1 MNNTTHYKKIK
12 GVINIMTRSTAPN
25 AKLTL
30 LALAISSFG
39 IGSTEFISVGLLP
52 LITNDFGISLSTAGL
67 TVSIYA
73 LGVTIGAPLLTVLT
87 SRLDRKKVLLLVMV
101 LFIVG
106 NLWVAIAPTFSLLL
120 IGRIISAL
128 AHGVFMSIASV
139 IAADV
144 VAPNKR
150 ASAIAF
156 MFTGLTLATV
166 TGVPLGTFIGQVTDW
181 RMSFIF
187 IVIIGLIGLISNAL
201 LVPSNLTKSNPISA
215 RDIGKV
221 LGNIRMLLILFI
233 TAIGYGGVFVVY
245 TYVSPILEKHMGYSP
260 HAIVVILVVYGICVA
275 IGNTLG
281 GHFANNNPLRAI
293 FVFFIGLALALLGI
307 NFSFDS
313 HIIGLIMV
321 LIMGLFMFMN
331 VPGLQLY
338 AVQLSEKYVP
348 TATAMASAL
357 NISAFNIGIF
367 LGSYVG
373 GLIVRYQSLNHTPI
387 YGFLMVMVAASI
399 TLAWMIFENKQKDSS
414 ANEFSTLSKT

>member
-1 MNNTTHYKKIK
+1 MKDTK
-12 GVINIMTRSTAPN
+12 VPN

-30 LALAISSFG
+30 LALAISAFG

-52 LITNDFGISLSTAGL
+52 LITKDFGITLSTAGL

-73 LGVTIGAPLLTVLT
+73 LGVTIGAPLLTAFT
-87 SRLDRKKVLLLVMV
+87 SHLSRKKVLLLVMV
-101 LFIVG
+101 LFIIG
-106 NLWVAIAPTFSLLL
+106 NLLAALAPLFSLLL
-120 IGRIISAL
+120 AGRVISAL

-181 RMSFIF
+181 RMSSIF
-187 IVIIGLIGLISNAL
+187 IVVIGIIGLISNAL
-201 LVPSNLTKSNPISA
+201 LVPSQLSKGNPISI

-233 TAIGYGGVFVVY
+233 TAIGYGGAFVVY
-245 TYVSPILEKHMGYSP
+245 TYISPILEKYMGYSP
-260 HAIVVILVVYGICVA
+260 KAIVVILVVYGICVA

-281 GHFANNNPLRAI
+281 GHFANNNPLRSI
-293 FVFFIGLALALLGI
+293 LIILIGLALALLGI
-307 NFSFDS
+307 NFFLESS
-313 HIIGLIMV
+313 IVGLIMV
-321 LIMGLFMFMN
+321 LMMGLFMFMN

-338 AVQLSEKYVP
+338 AVQLSEKYIP
-348 TATAMASAL
+348 SAISMASAL

-367 LGSYVG
+367 LGSYIG
-373 GLIVRYQSLNHTPI
+373 GFIVRHQSLAHTPI
-387 YGFLMVMVAASI
+387 YGFDMVMLAAAT
-399 TLAWMIFENKQKDSS
+399 TLLWLIIF
-414 ANEFSTLSKT
+414 FVSTNIHLDNSF

>member
-1 MNNTTHYKKIK
+1 
-12 GVINIMTRSTAPN
+12 MTRSTAPN

-106 NLWVAIAPTFSLLL
+106 NLWVAMAPTFSLLL

-201 LVPSNLTKSNPISA
+201 LVPSNLPKSNPISV
-215 RDIGKV
+215 RDISKV

-245 TYVSPILEKHMGYSP
+245 TYVSPILENHMGYSP
-260 HAIVVILVVYGICVA
+260 HAIVVILVVYGIFVA

-293 FVFFIGLALALLGI
+293 FFCFIGLALALLGI

-313 HIIGLIMV
+313 QIIGLIMV

-348 TATAMASAL
+348 AATAMASAL
-357 NISAFNIGIF
+357 NIAAFNIGIF

-387 YGFLMVMVAASI
+387 FGFLMVMVAASI
-399 TLAWMIFENKQKDSS
+399 TLAWMIFENKQKDSPTT
-414 ANEFSTLSKT
+414 EFSTLSKT

>member
-1 MNNTTHYKKIK
+1 
-12 GVINIMTRSTAPN
+12 MTKSTVPN

-87 SRLDRKKVLLLVMV
+87 SPLDRKKVLLLVMV

-106 NLWVAIAPTFSLLL
+106 NLWAAMAPTFSLLL
-120 IGRIISAL
+120 IGRIISSL
-128 AHGVFMSIASV
+128 AHGVFMSIAAV
-139 IAADV
+139 IAAEV

-181 RMSFIF
+181 RMSFVF

-201 LVPSNLTKSNPISA
+201 LVPNNLSKSTPISL

-221 LGNIRMLLILFI
+221 LSNLRMLLILFI

-293 FVFFIGLALALLGI
+293 FFIFIGLALALLGI
-307 NFSFDS
+307 NFSMES
-313 HIIGLIMV
+313 QMIGLIMV
-321 LIMGLFMFMN
+321 FLMGLFMFMN

-338 AVQLSEKYVP
+338 AVQLSEKHVP
-348 TATAMASAL
+348 SATAMASAL
-357 NISAFNIGIF
+357 NISAFNVGIF
-367 LGSYVG
+367 LGSYLG
-373 GLIVRYQSLNHTPI
+373 GLIVHYQSLKHTPLF
-387 YGFLMVMVAASI
+387 GFLMVMVAAI
-399 TLAWMIFENKQKDSS
+399 VTLLWLIFE
-414 ANEFSTLSKT
+414 KTKK

>member
-1 MNNTTHYKKIK
+1 MIKKIK
-12 GVINIMTRSTAPN
+12 GDISSMSHSKKPS

-30 LALAISSFG
+30 LALAISAFG

-52 LITNDFGISLSTAGL
+52 LMTDDFGISLSTAGL

-73 LGVTIGAPLLTVLT
+73 LGVTVGAPLLTALT
-87 SRLDRKKVLLLVMV
+87 SRLSRKTVLLLVMTI
-101 LFIVG
+101 FIIG
-106 NLWVAIAPTFSLLL
+106 NLTAAVAPNFSILL

-144 VAPNKR
+144 VEPNKR

-187 IVIIGLIGLISNAL
+187 IVTIGIIGLISNAL
-201 LVPSNLTKSNPISA
+201 LVPSQLSKGNPISL

-233 TAIGYGGVFVVY
+233 TAIGYGGAFVVY
-245 TYVSPILEKHMGYSP
+245 TYVSPILEQYMGYSP
-260 HAIVVILVVYGICVA
+260 HAVVIILVVYGICVA

-281 GHFANNNPLRAI
+281 GHFANQNPLRSIFII
-293 FVFFIGLALALLGI
+293 FVGLALALLGI
-307 NFSFDS
+307 GFTLESP
-313 HIIGLIMV
+313 IIGLFMV

-338 AVQLSEKYVP
+338 AVILSEKYIP
-348 TATAMASAL
+348 SAISMASAL

-367 LGSYVG
+367 LGSYIG
-373 GLIVRYQSLNHTPI
+373 GFIIRHQSLAQTPV
-387 YGFLMVMVAASI
+387 YGFLMVMLAAVV
-399 TLAWMIFENKQKDSS
+399 TLLWLLFDKKNQ
-414 ANEFSTLSKT
+414 

>member
-1 MNNTTHYKKIK
+1 MKKIK
-12 GVINIMTRSTAPN
+12 GDRFSMSQSKKPN

-30 LALAISSFG
+30 LALAISAFG

-52 LITNDFGISLSTAGL
+52 LITDDFGISLSTAGL

-73 LGVTIGAPLLTVLT
+73 LGVTVGAPLLTALT
-87 SRLDRKKVLLLVMV
+87 SRLSRKTVLLLVMTI
-101 LFIVG
+101 FIIG
-106 NLWVAIAPTFSLLL
+106 NLTAAMAPNFSILL

-144 VAPNKR
+144 VEPNKR

-187 IVIIGLIGLISNAL
+187 IVIIGIIGLISNAL
-201 LVPSNLTKSNPISA
+201 LVPSQLSKGNPISI

-233 TAIGYGGVFVVY
+233 TAIGYGGAFVVY
-245 TYVSPILEKHMGYSP
+245 TYVSPILEQYMGYSP
-260 HAIVVILVVYGICVA
+260 HAVVIILVVYGICVA

-281 GHFANNNPLRAI
+281 GHFANQNPLRSIFII
-293 FVFFIGLALALLGI
+293 FVGLALALLGI
-307 NFSFDS
+307 GFTLESP
-313 HIIGLIMV
+313 IIGLIMV

-338 AVQLSEKYVP
+338 AVILSEKYIP
-348 TATAMASAL
+348 SAISMASAL

-367 LGSYVG
+367 LGSYIG
-373 GLIVRYQSLNHTPI
+373 GFIIRHQSLAHTPL
-387 YGFLMVMVAASI
+387 YGFFMVMLAAVV
-399 TLAWMIFENKQKDSS
+399 TLLWLLFDKKKQ
-414 ANEFSTLSKT
+414 

>member
-1 MNNTTHYKKIK
+1 
-12 GVINIMTRSTAPN
+12 MTRSTAPN

-87 SRLDRKKVLLLVMV
+87 SKIDRKKVLLLVMG

-106 NLWVAIAPTFSLLL
+106 NLWVAMAPTFSLLL

-128 AHGVFMSIASV
+128 AHGVFMSIAAV

-181 RMSFIF
+181 RMSFVF
-187 IVIIGLIGLISNAL
+187 IVIIGIIGLVSNAL
-201 LVPSNLTKSNPISA
+201 LVPSNLSKSNPISV

-221 LGNIRMLLILFI
+221 LSNIRMLLILFI

-260 HAIVVILVVYGICVA
+260 QAIVVILVIYGICVA

-281 GHFANNNPLRAI
+281 GHLANNNPLRAI
-293 FVFFIGLALALLGI
+293 FFIFIGLALALLGI
-307 NFSFDS
+307 NFTLESQV
-313 HIIGLIMV
+313 IGLITV
-321 LIMGLFMFMN
+321 LLMGLFMFMN

-348 TATAMASAL
+348 TATTMASAL

-373 GLIVRYQSLNHTPI
+373 GLVVHYQSLKHTPI
-387 YGFLMVMVAASI
+387 YGFLMVMVAAI
-399 TLAWMIFENKQKDSS
+399 VTLIWIISENK
-414 ANEFSTLSKT
+414 KTAL

>member
-1 MNNTTHYKKIK
+1 MKDTKL
-12 GVINIMTRSTAPN
+12 PN

-30 LALAISSFG
+30 LALAISAFG

-52 LITNDFGISLSTAGL
+52 LITEDFDITLSTAGL

-73 LGVTIGAPLLTVLT
+73 LGVTIGAPLLTALT
-87 SRLDRKKVLLLVMV
+87 SRISRKNVLLLVMV
-101 LFIVG
+101 LFIIG
-106 NLWVAIAPTFSLLL
+106 NLLAALAPSFSLLL
-120 IGRIISAL
+120 AGRVISAL

-166 TGVPLGTFIGQVTDW
+166 TGVPLGTFIGQITGW

-187 IVIIGLIGLISNAL
+187 IVLIGIIGLISNAL
-201 LVPSNLTKSNPISA
+201 LVPSQLSKGNPISI

-233 TAIGYGGVFVVY
+233 TAIGYGGAFIVY
-245 TYVSPILEKHMGYSP
+245 TYVSPILEQYMGYSP
-260 HAIVVILVVYGICVA
+260 KAIVVILVGYGIFVA

-281 GHFANNNPLRAI
+281 GHFANNNPLRSI
-293 FVFFIGLALALLGI
+293 FIIFIGLALSLLGI
-307 NFSFDS
+307 GFFLESSF
-313 HIIGLIMV
+313 IGLMMV
-321 LIMGLFMFMN
+321 FMMGLFMFMN

-338 AVQLSEKYVP
+338 AVQLSEKYIP
-348 TATAMASAL
+348 SAISMASAL

-367 LGSYVG
+367 LGSYIG
-373 GLIVRYQSLNHTPI
+373 GFIIRHQSLAHTPI
-387 YGFLMVMVAASI
+387 YGFALVMLAAAT
-399 TLAWMIFENKQKDSS
+399 TLLWLIFDRNK
-414 ANEFSTLSKT
+414 L

>member
-1 MNNTTHYKKIK
+1 MKK
-12 GVINIMTRSTAPN
+12 STAPN

-30 LALAISSFG
+30 LALAISAFG

-52 LITNDFGISLSTAGL
+52 LITNDFGISISTAGL

-87 SRLDRKKVLLLVMV
+87 SRLERKKVLLLVMAV
-101 LFIVG
+101 FIVG
-106 NLWVAIAPTFSLLL
+106 NLWAAIAPTFSLLL
-120 IGRIISAL
+120 LGRIISAL

-139 IAADV
+139 IAAEV
-144 VAPNKR
+144 VSPDKR

-166 TGVPLGTFIGQVTDW
+166 TGVPLGTYIGQVSDW

-187 IVIIGLIGLISNAL
+187 IVVIGVIGFISNAL
-201 LVPSNLTKSNPISA
+201 LVPNNLSKGNSISL
-215 RDIGKV
+215 RDMGKV
-221 LGNIRMLLILFI
+221 LSNFRMLLILFI
-233 TAIGYGGVFVVY
+233 TAVGYGGVFVVY

-260 HAIVVILVVYGICVA
+260 QAIVIILVVYGIFVA

-281 GHFANNNPLRAI
+281 GHFANRNPLRALFFI
-293 FVFFIGLALALLGI
+293 FIGLSFALLGI

-313 HIIGLIMV
+313 HIIGLVMIF
-321 LIMGLFMFMN
+321 IMGLFMFMS

-348 TATAMASAL
+348 SATSMASAL
-357 NISAFNIGIF
+357 NISAFNVGIF
-367 LGSYVG
+367 IGSYVG
-373 GLIVRYQSLNHTPI
+373 GLIVRYQSLEYTPL
-387 YGFLMVMVAASI
+387 YGFLMVMVATVT
-399 TLAWMIFENKQKDSS
+399 TLAWLIFENKKLT
-414 ANEFSTLSKT
+414 ELK

>member
-1 MNNTTHYKKIK
+1 MTTK
-12 GVINIMTRSTAPN
+12 TALN

-30 LALAISSFG
+30 LALAISAFG
-39 IGSTEFISVGLLP
+39 IGSTEFLSVGLLP
-52 LITNDFGISLSTAGL
+52 LITNDLGISLSTAGL

-73 LGVTIGAPLLTVLT
+73 LGVTIGAPLLTALT
-87 SRLDRKKVLLLVMV
+87 SGLSRKNVLLLVMV
-101 LFIVG
+101 LFIAG
-106 NLWVAIAPTFSLLL
+106 NLLAALAPTFSILL

-139 IAADV
+139 IAAEV
-144 VAPNKR
+144 VEPNKR

-187 IVIIGLIGLISNAL
+187 IVGIGLISNAL
-201 LVPSNLTKSNPISA
+201 LVPSNLSKGEPVSI
-215 RDIGKV
+215 RDISKV
-221 LGNIRMLLILFI
+221 LGNLRMLLILFI

-245 TYVSPILEKHMGYSP
+245 TYVSPILEQYMGYSP
-260 HAIVVILVVYGICVA
+260 HTIVIILVVYGICVA

-281 GHFANNNPLRAI
+281 GHFANNDPLRAI
-293 FVFFIGLALALLGI
+293 FIIFIGLALSLLGI
-307 NFSFDS
+307 HFFLQS

-321 LIMGLFMFMN
+321 LLMGLFMFMN

-348 TATAMASAL
+348 SAITMASAL

-367 LGSYVG
+367 LGSYLG
-373 GLIVRYQSLNHTPI
+373 GLIIDHHSLTQTPM
-387 YGFLMVMVAASI
+387 YGFLMVLLAAI
-399 TLAWMIFENKQKDSS
+399 VTLTWLLLDKNKK
-414 ANEFSTLSKT
+414 

>member
-1 MNNTTHYKKIK
+1 MKDTK
-12 GVINIMTRSTAPN
+12 VPN

-30 LALAISSFG
+30 LALAISAFG

-52 LITNDFGISLSTAGL
+52 LITEDFDISLSTAGL

-73 LGVTIGAPLLTVLT
+73 LGVTIGAPLLTALT
-87 SRLDRKKVLLLVMV
+87 SRISRKNVLLLVMV
-101 LFIVG
+101 LFIIG
-106 NLWVAIAPTFSLLL
+106 NLLAAIAPSFSLLL
-120 IGRIISAL
+120 TGRVISAL

-187 IVIIGLIGLISNAL
+187 IVIIGIIGLISNAI
-201 LVPSNLTKSNPISA
+201 LVPSQLSKSNPISI

-233 TAIGYGGVFVVY
+233 TAIGYGGAFVVY
-245 TYVSPILEKHMGYSP
+245 TYISPILEQYMGYSP
-260 HAIVVILVVYGICVA
+260 KAIVVILVVYGICVA

-281 GHFANNNPLRAI
+281 GHFANNNPLRSI
-293 FVFFIGLALALLGI
+293 FIILIGLALSLLGI
-307 NFSFDS
+307 NFFLESS
-313 HIIGLIMV
+313 IGGLIMV

-338 AVQLSEKYVP
+338 AVQISEKYIP
-348 TATAMASAL
+348 SAISMASAL

-367 LGSYVG
+367 LGSYIG
-373 GLIVRYQSLNHTPI
+373 GIIVRQQSLAHTPI
-387 YGFLMVMVAASI
+387 YGFGMVMIAAA
-399 TLAWMIFENKQKDSS
+399 TTFLWLIFDRNKQ
-414 ANEFSTLSKT
+414 

>member
-1 MNNTTHYKKIK
+1 MTTK
-12 GVINIMTRSTAPN
+12 TALN

-30 LALAISSFG
+30 LALAISAFG

-52 LITNDFGISLSTAGL
+52 LITNDLGISLSTAGL

-73 LGVTIGAPLLTVLT
+73 LGVTIGAPLLTALT
-87 SRLDRKKVLLLVMV
+87 SGLSRKNVLLLVMV
-101 LFIVG
+101 LFIAG
-106 NLWVAIAPTFSLLL
+106 NLLAALAPTFSILL

-139 IAADV
+139 IAAEV
-144 VAPNKR
+144 VEPNKR

-181 RMSFIF
+181 RMSFVF
-187 IVIIGLIGLISNAL
+187 IVVIGLIGLISNAL
-201 LVPSNLTKSNPISA
+201 LVPSNLSKGEPVSI

-221 LGNIRMLLILFI
+221 LGNLRMLLILFI

-245 TYVSPILEKHMGYSP
+245 TYVSPILEQYMGYSP
-260 HAIVVILVVYGICVA
+260 HAIVIILVVFGICVA

-281 GHFANNNPLRAI
+281 GHFANNDPLRAI
-293 FVFFIGLALALLGI
+293 FIIFIGLALSLLGI
-307 NFSFDS
+307 HFFLQS

-321 LIMGLFMFMN
+321 LLMGLFMFMN

-348 TATAMASAL
+348 SAITMASAL

-367 LGSYVG
+367 LGSYLG
-373 GLIVRYQSLNHTPI
+373 GLIIDHHSLTQTPM
-387 YGFLMVMVAASI
+387 YGFLMVLLAAFVSL
-399 TLAWMIFENKQKDSS
+399 TWLLLDKNKK
-414 ANEFSTLSKT
+414 

>member
-1 MNNTTHYKKIK
+1 MKDAK
-12 GVINIMTRSTAPN
+12 MPN

-30 LALAISSFG
+30 LALAISAFG

-52 LITNDFGISLSTAGL
+52 LITEDFGITISTAGL
-67 TVSIYA
+67 TVSLYA
-73 LGVTIGAPLLTVLT
+73 LGVTIGAPLLTACT
-87 SRLDRKKVLLLVMV
+87 SHLSRKNVLLLVMV
-101 LFIVG
+101 LFIIG
-106 NLWVAIAPTFSLLL
+106 NLLAALAPSFSLL
-120 IGRIISAL
+120 IAGRIISAL

-187 IVIIGLIGLISNAL
+187 IVIIGIIGLISNAL
-201 LVPSNLTKSNPISA
+201 LVPSQLSKGNPISI

-233 TAIGYGGVFVVY
+233 TAIGYGGAFVVY
-245 TYVSPILEKHMGYSP
+245 TYISPILEKYMGYSQK
-260 HAIVVILVVYGICVA
+260 AIVVILIVYGICVA

-281 GHFANNNPLRAI
+281 GHFANNNPLRSI
-293 FVFFIGLALALLGI
+293 FIIFIGLALSLLGI
-307 NFSFDS
+307 GFFLESSF
-313 HIIGLIMV
+313 IGLMMV
-321 LIMGLFMFMN
+321 FMMGLFMFMN

-338 AVQLSEKYVP
+338 AVQLSEKYIP
-348 TATAMASAL
+348 SAISMASAL

-367 LGSYVG
+367 LGSYIG
-373 GLIVRYQSLNHTPI
+373 GFIIRHQSLAHTPI
-387 YGFLMVMVAASI
+387 YGFALVMIAAAT
-399 TLAWMIFENKQKDSS
+399 TLLWLIFDKNKS
-414 ANEFSTLSKT
+414 

>member
-1 MNNTTHYKKIK
+1 MNILYSIQKIK
-12 GVINIMTRSTAPN
+12 GVINSMTKSSGPS

-52 LITNDFGISLSTAGL
+52 LITNDFGISLSTASL

-73 LGVTIGAPLLTVLT
+73 LGVTMGAPLLTVLT
-87 SRLDRKKVLLLVMV
+87 SRIDRKKVLLLVMV

-106 NLWVAIAPTFSLLL
+106 NLCAAMAPTFSILL

-128 AHGVFMSIASV
+128 AHGVFMSIAAV

-166 TGVPLGTFIGQVTDW
+166 TGVPIGTFIGQVTDW
-181 RMSFIF
+181 RMSFVF
-187 IVIIGLIGLISNAL
+187 IVLIGLIGLISNAL
-201 LVPSNLTKSNPISA
+201 LVPRNLSKSNPISV

-233 TAIGYGGVFVVY
+233 TAIGYGGTFVVY

-260 HAIVVILVVYGICVA
+260 QAVVVILVLYGICVA
-275 IGNTLG
+275 IGNTVG
-281 GHFANNNPLRAI
+281 GHIANNNPLRAI
-293 FVFFIGLALALLGI
+293 FVCFIGLALALLGI
-307 NFSFDS
+307 NFSINS
-313 HIIGLIMV
+313 QVIGLIMV
-321 LIMGLFMFMN
+321 FIMGLFMFMN

-348 TATAMASAL
+348 SATAMASAL
-357 NISAFNIGIF
+357 NISAFNVGIF

-373 GLIVRYQSLNHTPI
+373 GLIVHYQSLKHTPI
-387 YGFLMVMVAASI
+387 YGFLMVMGAASF
-399 TLAWMIFENKQKDSS
+399 TLAWLIFENKQKDSS
-414 ANEFSTLSKT
+414 ATEFTTTFHN

>member
-1 MNNTTHYKKIK
+1 MKDTK
-12 GVINIMTRSTAPN
+12 VPN

-30 LALAISSFG
+30 LALAISAFG

-52 LITNDFGISLSTAGL
+52 LITEDFDITLSTAGL

-73 LGVTIGAPLLTVLT
+73 LGVTIGAPLLTALT
-87 SRLDRKKVLLLVMV
+87 SRLSRKNVLLLVMV
-101 LFIVG
+101 LFIIG
-106 NLWVAIAPTFSLLL
+106 NLLAALAPSFSLLL
-120 IGRIISAL
+120 TGRVISAL

-187 IVIIGLIGLISNAL
+187 IVIIGIIGLISNAL
-201 LVPSNLTKSNPISA
+201 LVPSHLSKGNPISI
-215 RDIGKV
+215 RDMGKV
-221 LGNIRMLLILFI
+221 LGNIRMLLVLFI
-233 TAIGYGGVFVVY
+233 TAIGYGGAFVVY
-245 TYVSPILEKHMGYSP
+245 TYVSPILEQYIGYSP
-260 HAIVVILVVYGICVA
+260 RAIVVILVVYGICVA

-281 GHFANNNPLRAI
+281 GRFANNNPLRSI
-293 FVFFIGLALALLGI
+293 FIIFIGLALALLGI
-307 NFSFDS
+307 NFFLESS
-313 HIIGLIMV
+313 IVGLIMV
-321 LIMGLFMFMN
+321 FMMGLFMFMN

-338 AVQLSEKYVP
+338 AVQLSEKYIP
-348 TATAMASAL
+348 SAISMASAL

-367 LGSYVG
+367 LGSYIG
-373 GLIVRYQSLNHTPI
+373 GIIVRHQSLAHTPI
-387 YGFLMVMVAASI
+387 YGFCMVMIAAA
-399 TLAWMIFENKQKDSS
+399 TTFLWLLFDRNKQ
-414 ANEFSTLSKT
+414 

>member
-1 MNNTTHYKKIK
+1 MKDTK
-12 GVINIMTRSTAPN
+12 VPN

-30 LALAISSFG
+30 LALAISAFG

-52 LITNDFGISLSTAGL
+52 LITKDLDITLSTAGL

-73 LGVTIGAPLLTVLT
+73 LGVTIGAPLLTALT
-87 SRLDRKKVLLLVMV
+87 SRLSRKNVLLLVMV
-101 LFIVG
+101 LFIIG
-106 NLWVAIAPTFSLLL
+106 NLIAALAPSFPLLL
-120 IGRIISAL
+120 TGRVVSAL

-144 VAPNKR
+144 VEPNKR

-166 TGVPLGTFIGQVTDW
+166 TGVPLGTFIGQITDW

-187 IVIIGLIGLISNAL
+187 IVIIGIIGLISNAL
-201 LVPSNLTKSNPISA
+201 LVPSQLTKGNPISI

-233 TAIGYGGVFVVY
+233 TAIGYGGAFVVY
-245 TYVSPILEKHMGYSP
+245 TYISPILEQYMGYSP
-260 HAIVVILVVYGICVA
+260 KAIVVILVVYGICVA
-275 IGNTLG
+275 IGNTVG
-281 GHFANNNPLRAI
+281 GHFANNNPLRSI
-293 FVFFIGLALALLGI
+293 FIFLIGLALALLGI
-307 NFSFDS
+307 HFFLESS
-313 HIIGLIMV
+313 IGGLIMV

-338 AVQLSEKYVP
+338 AVQISEKYIP
-348 TATAMASAL
+348 SAISMASAL

-367 LGSYVG
+367 LGSYIG
-373 GLIVRYQSLNHTPI
+373 GFIIRHQSLAHTPV
-387 YGFLMVMVAASI
+387 YGFFMVMLAAI
-399 TLAWMIFENKQKDSS
+399 VTLLWLLFDKKKQ
-414 ANEFSTLSKT
+414 

>member
-1 MNNTTHYKKIK
+1 
-12 GVINIMTRSTAPN
+12 MTRSTAPN

-73 LGVTIGAPLLTVLT
+73 LGVTIGAPLLTALT
-87 SRLDRKKVLLLVMV
+87 SRIDRKKVLLLVMI

-106 NLWVAIAPTFSLLL
+106 NLWVAMAPTFSLLL

-128 AHGVFMSIASV
+128 AHGVFMSIATV

-166 TGVPLGTFIGQVTDW
+166 TGVPLGTFIGQVTEW
-181 RMSFIF
+181 RMSFVF
-187 IVIIGLIGLISNAL
+187 IVIIGIIGLISNAL
-201 LVPSNLTKSNPISA
+201 LVPSNLSKSNPISI
-215 RDIGKV
+215 RDMGKV

-260 HAIVVILVVYGICVA
+260 QAIVVILVVFGICVA

-281 GHFANNNPLRAI
+281 GHLANTNPLRAI
-293 FVFFIGLALALLGI
+293 FFIFIGLALVLLGI
-307 NFSFDS
+307 NFSLES
-313 HIIGLIMV
+313 QVIGLVMV
-321 LIMGLFMFMN
+321 LLMGLFMFMN

-348 TATAMASAL
+348 SATAMASAL
-357 NISAFNIGIF
+357 NISAFNVGIF

-373 GLIVRYQSLNHTPI
+373 GIIVHYQSLKHTPI
-387 YGFLMVMVAASI
+387 YGFLMVMVAAI
-399 TLAWMIFENKQKDSS
+399 VTLIWIISENKQKSNSFKNLSS
-414 ANEFSTLSKT
+414 PTN

>member
-1 MNNTTHYKKIK
+1 MSHSKKP
-12 GVINIMTRSTAPN
+12 S

-30 LALAISSFG
+30 LALAISAFG

-52 LITNDFGISLSTAGL
+52 LMTDDFGISLSTAGL

-73 LGVTIGAPLLTVLT
+73 LGVTVGAPLLTALT
-87 SRLDRKKVLLLVMV
+87 SRLSRKTVLLLVMTI
-101 LFIVG
+101 FIIG
-106 NLWVAIAPTFSLLL
+106 NLTAAVAPNFSILL

-144 VAPNKR
+144 VEPNKR

-187 IVIIGLIGLISNAL
+187 IVTIGIIGLISNAL
-201 LVPSNLTKSNPISA
+201 LVPSQLSKGNPISL

-233 TAIGYGGVFVVY
+233 TAIGYGGAFVVY
-245 TYVSPILEKHMGYSP
+245 TYVSPILEQYMCYSP
-260 HAIVVILVVYGICVA
+260 HAVVIILVVYGICVA

-281 GHFANNNPLRAI
+281 GHFANQHPLRSIFII
-293 FVFFIGLALALLGI
+293 FVGLALALLGI
-307 NFSFDS
+307 GFTLESP
-313 HIIGLIMV
+313 IIGLIMV
-321 LIMGLFMFMN
+321 LTMGLFMFMN

-338 AVQLSEKYVP
+338 AVLLSEKYVP
-348 TATAMASAL
+348 SAISMASAL
-357 NISAFNIGIF
+357 NISAFNVGIF
-367 LGSYVG
+367 LGSYIG
-373 GLIVRYQSLNHTPI
+373 GVIIRHQSLAHTPV
-387 YGFLMVMVAASI
+387 YGFFMVMLAAVV
-399 TLAWMIFENKQKDSS
+399 TLLWLLFDKKNQ
-414 ANEFSTLSKT
+414 

>member
-1 MNNTTHYKKIK
+1 MKNTK
-12 GVINIMTRSTAPN
+12 VPN

-30 LALAISSFG
+30 LALAISAFG

-52 LITNDFGISLSTAGL
+52 LITEDFGITLSTAGL

-73 LGVTIGAPLLTVLT
+73 LGVTIGAPLLTALT
-87 SRLDRKKVLLLVMV
+87 SRLSRKNVLLLVMV
-101 LFIVG
+101 LFIIG
-106 NLWVAIAPTFSLLL
+106 NLLAALAPSFSLLL
-120 IGRIISAL
+120 AGRVISAL

-150 ASAIAF
+150 ASAIAI
-156 MFTGLTLATV
+156 MFTGLTVATV

-187 IVIIGLIGLISNAL
+187 IVVIGIIGLISNAL
-201 LVPSNLTKSNPISA
+201 LVPSQLSKGNPISI

-245 TYVSPILEKHMGYSP
+245 TYVSPILEQYMGYSP
-260 HAIVVILVVYGICVA
+260 QAIVIILVVFGICVA

-281 GHFANNNPLRAI
+281 GHFANNNPLRSI
-293 FVFFIGLALALLGI
+293 FIIFIGLALALLGI
-307 NFSFDS
+307 GFFLESS
-313 HIIGLIMV
+313 IVGLMMV
-321 LIMGLFMFMN
+321 FLMGLFMFMN

-338 AVQLSEKYVP
+338 AVQLSEKYIP
-348 TATAMASAL
+348 SAISMASAL

-367 LGSYVG
+367 LGSYIG
-373 GLIVRYQSLNHTPI
+373 GFIIRHQSLAHTPI
-387 YGFLMVMVAASI
+387 YGFFMVMLAAA
-399 TLAWMIFENKQKDSS
+399 TTFLWLIFDRNKQ
-414 ANEFSTLSKT
+414 

>member
-1 MNNTTHYKKIK
+1 
-12 GVINIMTRSTAPN
+12 MTRSTAPN

-87 SRLDRKKVLLLVMV
+87 SRIDRKKVLLLVMA

-106 NLWVAIAPTFSLLL
+106 NLWAAIAPTFSLLL

-128 AHGVFMSIASV
+128 AHGVFMSIAAV

-144 VAPNKR
+144 VAPDKR

-187 IVIIGLIGLISNAL
+187 IVIIGVIGLISNAL
-201 LVPSNLTKSNPISA
+201 LVPNNLAKSNPISL

-221 LGNIRMLLILFI
+221 LSNFRMLLILFI
-233 TAIGYGGVFVVY
+233 TAIGYGGAFVVY

-260 HAIVVILVVYGICVA
+260 QAIVVILIGYGIFVA

-281 GHFANNNPLRAI
+281 GHFANSNPLRAI
-293 FVFFIGLALALLGI
+293 FFSFIGLGLALLGI
-307 NFSFDS
+307 HFSFDS
-313 HIIGLIMV
+313 QFIGLMMV
-321 LIMGLFMFMN
+321 FMMSLFMFMN

-338 AVQLSEKYVP
+338 AVQISEKYVP
-348 TATAMASAL
+348 SATAMASAL
-357 NISAFNIGIF
+357 NISAFNVGIF

-373 GLIVRYQSLNHTPI
+373 GLIVHYQSLKHTPL
-387 YGFLMVMVAASI
+387 YGFLMVIVAAI
-399 TLAWMIFENKQKDSS
+399 VTLAWLIFE
-414 ANEFSTLSKT
+414 KTKK

>member
-1 MNNTTHYKKIK
+1 
-12 GVINIMTRSTAPN
+12 MTRSTAPN

-30 LALAISSFG
+30 LTLAISSFG

-73 LGVTIGAPLLTVLT
+73 LGVTIGAPLLTALT
-87 SRLDRKKVLLLVMV
+87 SRIDRKKVLLLVMI

-128 AHGVFMSIASV
+128 AHGVFMSIATV

-181 RMSFIF
+181 RMSFVF
-187 IVIIGLIGLISNAL
+187 IVIIGIIGLISNAL
-201 LVPSNLTKSNPISA
+201 LVPSNLSKSTPISIH
-215 RDIGKV
+215 DMGKV

-260 HAIVVILVVYGICVA
+260 KAIVVILVVFGICVA

-281 GHFANNNPLRAI
+281 GHIANDNPLRAI
-293 FVFFIGLALALLGI
+293 FFIFIGLALVLLVI
-307 NFSFDS
+307 NFTLESQV
-313 HIIGLIMV
+313 IGLILV
-321 LIMGLFMFMN
+321 LLMGLFMFMS
-331 VPGLQLY
+331 VPGLQLF

-348 TATAMASAL
+348 SATAMASAL
-357 NISAFNIGIF
+357 NISAFNVGIF

-373 GLIVRYQSLNHTPI
+373 GLIVHYQSLKHTPF
-387 YGFLMVMVAASI
+387 YGFLMVMVAAI
-399 TLAWMIFENKQKDSS
+399 VTLLWIIYENKQKYSS
-414 ANEFSTLSKT
+414 LKI

>member
-1 MNNTTHYKKIK
+1 M
-12 GVINIMTRSTAPN
+12 STSKTPN
-25 AKLTL
+25 ARLTL

-52 LITNDFGISLSTAGL
+52 LITNEFGITLSTAGL

-73 LGVTIGAPLLTVLT
+73 LGVTIGAPILTVLT

-106 NLWVAIAPTFSLLL
+106 NLWVAIAPTFILLL
-120 IGRIISAL
+120 IGRIISAF
-128 AHGVFMSIASV
+128 AHGVFMSIAAV

-166 TGVPLGTFIGQVTDW
+166 SGVPLGTFIGQVTDW
-181 RMSFIF
+181 RLSFIF
-187 IVIIGLIGLISNAL
+187 IVVIGIIGLISNAF
-201 LVPSNLTKSNPISA
+201 LVPNNLTKSKPISLS
-215 RDIGKV
+215 DIGKV
-221 LGNIRMLLILFI
+221 LSNFRMLLILFI
-233 TAIGYGGVFVVY
+233 TAMGYGGVFVVY
-245 TYVSPILEKHMGYSP
+245 TYVSPILENQMGYSP
-260 HAIVVILVVYGICVA
+260 HAIVVILIVYGICVA
-275 IGNTLG
+275 IGNTIG
-281 GHFANNNPLRAI
+281 GHFANINPLRAI
-293 FVFFIGLALALLGI
+293 FIFFIGLALTLLGVY
-307 NFSFDS
+307 FSFDS
-313 HIIGLIMV
+313 KVIGLVMV
-321 LIMGLFMFMN
+321 LAMGLFMFMN

-348 TATAMASAL
+348 AATAMASAL

-373 GLIVRYQSLNHTPI
+373 GLIVHYQSLDNTPL
-387 YGFLMVMVAASI
+387 YGFLMVIIAASI
-399 TLAWMIFENKQKDSS
+399 TLVWMIVEKKQNVCTK
-414 ANEFSTLSKT
+414 NEFSPLSKN

>member
-1 MNNTTHYKKIK
+1 MIK
-12 GVINIMTRSTAPN
+12 TPALN

-30 LALAISSFG
+30 LALAISAFG

-73 LGVTIGAPLLTVLT
+73 LGVTIGAPLLTALT
-87 SRLDRKKVLLLVMV
+87 SRLSRKNVLLLVML
-101 LFIVG
+101 LFIAG
-106 NLWVAIAPTFSLLL
+106 NLLAALAPTFSTLL

-139 IAADV
+139 IAAEV
-144 VAPNKR
+144 VEPNKR

-187 IVIIGLIGLISNAL
+187 IVVIGLIGLISNAL
-201 LVPSNLTKSNPISA
+201 LVPSNLSKGEPVSI
-215 RDIGKV
+215 RDIGEV
-221 LGNIRMLLILFI
+221 LSNLRMLLILFI

-245 TYVSPILEKHMGYSP
+245 TYVSPILEQYMGYSP
-260 HAIVVILVVYGICVA
+260 RAIVIILVVYGICVA

-293 FVFFIGLALALLGI
+293 FFIFIGLALSLLGI
-307 NFSFDS
+307 NFFLQS
-313 HIIGLIMV
+313 HIVGLIMI

-338 AVQLSEKYVP
+338 AVQLSEEYVP
-348 TATAMASAL
+348 SAITMASAL

-367 LGSYVG
+367 LGSYLG
-373 GLIVRYQSLNHTPI
+373 GLIIHHHSLVQTPI
-387 YGFLMVMVAASI
+387 YGFLMVLLAAFV
-399 TLAWMIFENKQKDSS
+399 TLIWQFLDKNKK
-414 ANEFSTLSKT
+414 

>member
-1 MNNTTHYKKIK
+1 MKDTK
-12 GVINIMTRSTAPN
+12 VPN

-30 LALAISSFG
+30 LALAISAFG

-52 LITNDFGISLSTAGL
+52 LITEDFDIPLSTAGL

-73 LGVTIGAPLLTVLT
+73 LGVTIGAPLLTALT
-87 SRLDRKKVLLLVMV
+87 SSLSRKNVLLLVMV
-101 LFIVG
+101 LFIIG
-106 NLWVAIAPTFSLLL
+106 NLLAALAPLFSLLIL
-120 IGRIISAL
+120 GRVISAL

-181 RMSFIF
+181 RMSFFF
-187 IVIIGLIGLISNAL
+187 IVVIGIIGLISNAL
-201 LVPSNLTKSNPISA
+201 LVPSQLSKGNPISI
-215 RDIGKV
+215 RDIRKV

-233 TAIGYGGVFVVY
+233 TAIGYGGAFVVY
-245 TYVSPILEKHMGYSP
+245 TYISPILEQYMGYSP
-260 HAIVVILVVYGICVA
+260 KAIVVILVVYGICVA

-281 GHFANNNPLRAI
+281 GHFANNNPLRSI
-293 FVFFIGLALALLGI
+293 FIIFIGLALALLGI
-307 NFSFDS
+307 NFFLESS
-313 HIIGLIMV
+313 IIGLIMV
-321 LIMGLFMFMN
+321 LTMGLFMFMN

-338 AVQLSEKYVP
+338 AVQLSEKYIP
-348 TATAMASAL
+348 SAISMASAL

-367 LGSYVG
+367 LGSYIG
-373 GLIVRYQSLNHTPI
+373 GFIVRYQSLAHTPI
-387 YGFLMVMVAASI
+387 YGFGMVMLAAVT
-399 TLAWMIFENKQKDSS
+399 TLLWLIFDRNTQ
-414 ANEFSTLSKT
+414 

>member
-1 MNNTTHYKKIK
+1 
-12 GVINIMTRSTAPN
+12 MTRSTAPN

-87 SRLDRKKVLLLVMV
+87 SKIDRKKVLLLVMG

-106 NLWVAIAPTFSLLL
+106 NLWVAMAPTFSLLL

-128 AHGVFMSIASV
+128 AHGVFMSIAAV

-181 RMSFIF
+181 RMSFVF
-187 IVIIGLIGLISNAL
+187 IVIIGIIGLVSNAL
-201 LVPSNLTKSNPISA
+201 LVPSNLSKSNPISI

-221 LGNIRMLLILFI
+221 LSNIRMLLILFI

-260 HAIVVILVVYGICVA
+260 QAIVVILVIYGICVA

-281 GHFANNNPLRAI
+281 GHLANNNPLRAI
-293 FVFFIGLALALLGI
+293 FFIFIGLALALLGI
-307 NFSFDS
+307 NFTLESQV
-313 HIIGLIMV
+313 IGLITV
-321 LIMGLFMFMN
+321 LLMGLFMFMN

-348 TATAMASAL
+348 TATTMASAL

-373 GLIVRYQSLNHTPI
+373 GLVVHYQSLKHTPI
-387 YGFLMVMVAASI
+387 YGFLMVMVAAIVTFIWIIS
-399 TLAWMIFENKQKDSS
+399 ENK
-414 ANEFSTLSKT
+414 KTAL